1 MNSKGQMVGF
11 ALLTAVFVLI
21 LVAFVTIEP
30 LKENLDT
37 ARDSTA
43 LNCRGTTNFNQTAFD
58 DDEDNTIAKLTRR
71 PTCFITGLTMV
82 WFIFAYMIAVIAWL
96 ANNWVKKRRIPT

>member
-1 MNSKGQMVGF
+1 MNTKGQMVGF

-58 DDEDNTIAKLTRR
+58 NDEGNTITKLTRR
-71 PTCFITGLTMV
+71 PTCFVTGLTMV
-82 WFIFAYMIAVIAWL
+82 WFIGAYAFAVVIWL
-96 ANNWVKKRRIPT
+96 ANNWSKKRRIPV

>member
-1 MNSKGQMVGF
+1 MNNKGQMVGF

-37 ARDSTA
+37 ARDSTS

-71 PTCFITGLTMV
+71 PTCFVTGLTMV
-82 WFIFAYMIAVIAWL
+82 WFIGAYLIFLVMWL
-96 ANNWVKKRRIPT
+96 ANNWKKKRRIPT

>member
-1 MNSKGQMVGF
+1 MNTKGQMVGF

-30 LKENLDT
+30 LKENLDD
-37 ARDSTA
+37 ARDTSA

-58 DDEDNTIAKLTRR
+58 NDEGNTIAKLTRR
-71 PTCFITGLTMV
+71 PTCFVTGLTMV
-82 WFIFAYMIAVIAWL
+82 WFIGAYLIFLVMWL
-96 ANNWVKKRRIPT
+96 ANNWKKKRRIPT

>member
-30 LKENLDT
+30 LKENLDD
-37 ARDSTA
+37 ARDTSA

-58 DDEDNTIAKLTRR
+58 NDETSKLNKLTRR
-71 PTCFITGLTMV
+71 PTCFVTGLTMV
-82 WFIFAYMIAVIAWL
+82 YFIFSFLITMIVWL
-96 ANNWVKKRRIPT
+96 ARNWTRKRRIVR

>member
-11 ALLTAVFVLI
+11 ALLTAVFVFI

-30 LKENLDT
+30 LKETLDT

-43 LNCRGTTNFNQTAFD
+43 LNCKGTTNFNQTAFD
-58 DDEDNTIAKLTRR
+58 DDEGNTINKLTRR
-71 PTCFITGLTMV
+71 PTCFVTGLSMV
-82 WFIFAYMIAVIAWL
+82 WFIFVYVIAVIMWL
-96 ANNWVKKRRIPT
+96 GNNWRKKRVVVR

>member
-1 MNSKGQMVGF
+1 MNNKGQMVGF

-21 LVAFVTIEP
+21 LVSFVTIEP
-30 LKENLDT
+30 LKETLDNV
-37 ARDSTA
+37 RDSTA

-58 DDEDNTIAKLTRR
+58 NDEDNTIAKLTRR

-82 WFIFAYMIAVIAWL
+82 WFIGAYLVFVIMWL
-96 ANNWVKKRRIPT
+96 AKNWTKKRRIPT